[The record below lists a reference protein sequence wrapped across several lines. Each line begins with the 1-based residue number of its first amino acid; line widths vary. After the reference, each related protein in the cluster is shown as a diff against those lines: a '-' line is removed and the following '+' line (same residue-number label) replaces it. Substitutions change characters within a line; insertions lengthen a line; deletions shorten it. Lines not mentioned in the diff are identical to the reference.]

1 MIEAAQIVALY
12 QVRKNRRSPMMEKR
26 LEVLNQYNGETRVVL
41 PELDMTNKPSVA
53 NLLNLGLDQFAQRIA
68 SQMPDVNYPSL
79 RPGVVNWDDKARM
92 SRQANLG
99 WWDMNRMQLLD
110 YKRARYLLAFAAA
123 PVTIHPVSQSRAD
136 KRKIPHWRVRSP
148 LNCFPAV
155 PDDSLDYEPTDY
167 VVRHEYS
174 LGWLTDRYPGPM
186 SQLFRNK
193 TDNAPDTMFE
203 VLEYNDADET
213 VLVACGSKP
222 EKQDGYGFME
232 ERSEGSAMSV
242 VLERTPNRAGIC
254 LMVWPGRITLDKP
267 IGHFDTMLHLF
278 TSQAKMAAYE
288 ELSMFK
294 SIFPEQWIQ
303 SHPAAPS
310 RPKITRDADAKNGVI
325 GVIENGVLTTIP
337 LNPGAQVP
345 TAIDRL
351 ERASR
356 LAGGI
361 PAEFGGESPTNVRT
375 ARRGADVLG
384 QGVDMPLQE
393 YQAILATG
401 KDAENVR
408 AVAVMKSYYGKQVS
422 MYHVPR
428 DGKVSAIFGSPKTYK
443 PDDVFVSDFSIC
455 TYSFPGSDAAQI
467 PIELSQRVGTGE
479 MSLQTAREKD
489 PVIDDPIE
497 ENTRVELEGLRKAML
512 AGLEQQLSA
521 GGLDP
526 VVVAKIAQA
535 KAEDPGAHLEDI
547 YVKVH
552 EAMQKEQAA
561 QQAAQ
566 PPPPGLDSGG
576 PPGASAGPGG
586 PPPSSMPGA
595 SLPPGGQASIPP
607 PAQGQMNLSQ
617 ILSTLKPAAGAPVG
631 AGAPS

>member
-1 MIEAAQIVALY
+1 MIEAAQVVALY
-12 QVRKNRRSPMMEKR
+12 HTRKNRRSPMLEKR

-41 PELDMTNKPSVA
+41 PELDQTNKPSVA

-79 RPGVVNWDDKARM
+79 RPGVVAWDDKARM
-92 SRQANLG
+92 SRMANLG

-110 YKRARYLLAFAAA
+110 YKRARFLLAFAGA

-167 VVRHEYS
+167 IVRHEYS
-174 LGWLTDRYPGPM
+174 LSWLTDRYPGPM
-186 SQLFRNK
+186 STLFRNK
-193 TDNAPDTMFE
+193 SDNAPDTMFE

-222 EKQDGYGFME
+222 EKQDGYGWQE
-232 ERSEGSAMSV
+232 ERSEGSAQSV
-242 VLERTPNRAGIC
+242 VLERTPNRAGMC

-393 YQAILATG
+393 YQAILAAG

-408 AVAVMKSYYGKQVS
+408 AVKVMKSYYGKMVS

-443 PDDVFVSDFSIC
+443 PDDVFVSDFSI
-455 TYSFPGSDAAQI
+455 TQYSFPGSDAAQI

-561 QQAAQ
+561 QAAAQ
-566 PPPPGLDSGG
+566 PQPPPGAG
-576 PPGASAGPGG
+576 PPGQVPGAGGPQGAGG
-586 PPPSSMPGA
+586 PPPGSMPGA
-595 SLPPGGQASIPP
+595 AMPPGGQATIPQAP
-607 PAQGQMNLSQ
+607 QGQLNLQQ
-617 ILSTLKPAAGAPVG
+617 ILGSLKPAG